1 MEAKRFSLVFPKGRR
16 VLRGWVVLARKLRAL
31 DVELPLGFF
40 EVLKANNSLAPGCIA
55 KSIKEGTPFSN
66 AVKDGWRGV
75 DKVVWF
81 QFGGLDFFNKM
92 QAINQCLVGKWGKV
106 SGETLFL
113 PS

>member
-1 MEAKRFSLVFPKGRR
+1 M
-16 VLRGWVVLARKLRAL
+16 LARKLRAL

-81 QFGGLDFFNKM
+81 QFGGLDFFQQNAGHKSMFSGKM
-92 QAINQCLVGKWGKV
+92 G
-106 SGETLFL
+106 
-113 PS
+113 